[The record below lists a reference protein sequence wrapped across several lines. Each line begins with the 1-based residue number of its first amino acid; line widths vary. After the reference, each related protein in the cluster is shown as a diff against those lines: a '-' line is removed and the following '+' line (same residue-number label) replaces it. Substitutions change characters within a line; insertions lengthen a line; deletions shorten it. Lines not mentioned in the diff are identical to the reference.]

1 MNIERIDEVPESISR
16 CAVKEIVESGGDTG
30 FPVAEEA

>member
-16 CAVKEIVESGGDTG
+16 SAVKEIVESRGDTG
-30 FPVAEEA
+30 FPVAEAA